1 MMNSDTYQDT
11 AKPSSYL
18 ETENLETQEKVI
30 NLGKKLISSFQ
41 ENDLDYITAWMINY
55 LSEQILLA
63 ENGDEEAKKQCF
75 NTIIQLWESRSVFP
89 DGTRPFE
96 NFEPIFK
103 ALDSLSPETVMP
115 RYFSNSYDGQEN
127 EQLGGSTSW
136 VELAK
141 HLDSAART
149 LITFIFEQAVEHAK
163 NDNTKDW
170 LQHVSGAVDSNEYQ
184 FIARFSDE
192 IAPDKTE
199 QRVQNLSNRIAKLEA
214 FEKISKSIRQGLQE
228 ELRILEA
235 SRT

>member
-75 NTIIQLWESRSVFP
+75 NIIIQLWESRSVFP

-136 VELAK
+136 VERKRA
-141 HLDSAART
+141 
-149 LITFIFEQAVEHAK
+149 I
-163 NDNTKDW
+163 
-170 LQHVSGAVDSNEYQ
+170 
-184 FIARFSDE
+184 
-192 IAPDKTE
+192 
-199 QRVQNLSNRIAKLEA
+199 
-214 FEKISKSIRQGLQE
+214 
-228 ELRILEA
+228 
-235 SRT
+235 